1 MNSAFVPSTPINVS
15 SSPPDPP
22 AHAIRH
28 GQLLAEQNLHKA
40 LHEQQVAHQHLQ
52 PTIRRRIQPRPFV
65 DVGLQAR
72 AASEA
77 AGQAPE
83 AAGQAPEAAA
93 ESPPSEMSGPD
104 AAEGGA
110 AAAPADART
119 RLACVL
125 SAVLL
130 VGIVASLWGGAGR
143 RKATDR
149 CA

>member
-72 AASEA
+72 AASES
-77 AGQAPE
+77 AGR
-83 AAGQAPEAAA
+83 APEAAA

-110 AAAPADART
+110 AEEAAPAAPADART

>member
-40 LHEQQVAHQHLQ
+40 LHDQQVAHQHLQ

-72 AASEA
+72 AAS
-77 AGQAPE
+77 E